1 VISLLFDGFQPKLR
15 KELTMSEQ
23 MSEDQFKQ
31 LMNRLDHIEGS
42 MVKKSDVFQSVLT
55 VQGFMFAIVVG
66 VVVVLNTLIGFG

>member
-1 VISLLFDGFQPKLR
+1 
-15 KELTMSEQ
+15 MSEQ
-23 MSEDQFKQ
+23 MSNEQFQQ
-31 LMNRLDHIEGS
+31 LMTRLDHIEGN

>member
-1 VISLLFDGFQPKLR
+1 
-15 KELTMSEQ
+15 MSEQ